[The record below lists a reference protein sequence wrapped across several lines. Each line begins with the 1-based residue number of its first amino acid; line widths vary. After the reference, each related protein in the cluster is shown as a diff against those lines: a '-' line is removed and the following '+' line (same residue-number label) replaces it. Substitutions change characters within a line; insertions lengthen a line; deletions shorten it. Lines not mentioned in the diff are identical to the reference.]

1 MKPRCD
7 LVGVEKKP
15 RPSGRRAGPS
25 HICLTLDYSRK
36 ACPSLPHRK
45 QLGARGLVLK
55 KGPAEAGPS
64 TRVISLRKEG
74 YLGLPQLD
82 NSAIRSAGTRFLQ
95 QRAVDARV
103 LPWNNKYPFPN
114 RPTLDCGHKPIR
126 PRGRPA
132 PPARSVIDDERL
144 PQPV

>member
-36 ACPSLPHRK
+36 ARPSLRTENNSGR
-45 QLGARGLVLK
+45 GAWFLK

-95 QRAVDARV
+95 QRAVDVRV
-103 LPWNNKYPFPN
+103 LPWSNRYPP
-114 RPTLDCGHKPIR
+114 PAPQR
-126 PRGRPA
+126 PRLIYFWRT
-132 PPARSVIDDERL
+132 
-144 PQPV
+144 